1 MIPKQDIDI
10 ILKAAVQA
18 PSGHNYQPWKFK
30 ILDDAIVFQNA
41 PENDTTVYNYKQ
53 RGSMVAHGAALE
65 NAVITAETLGYACV
79 VEVLPEESD
88 TVLKL
93 ILSKGQGT
101 GRASLVAH
109 IDTRTTNR
117 KPYKKVL
124 EQNKL
129 QQLSVLPGDIQSSAR
144 VSFLTEKTDIESVA
158 NAWSVND
165 WLIFNAHVV
174 HDALFPH
181 LVWTAK
187 EEATKKSGLF
197 IDTFELP
204 PPVRG
209 MFNILKY
216 PAVARTFGAIGFG
229 SVAAKQNVENVYA
242 SVGAIGVITVPSL
255 TKENLVQAGRA
266 LEHVWLKAGSLG
278 LSLQPIMGAYYLAL
292 RAEEDTALQLTSE
305 QKTKL
310 AEAKK
315 VLTTT
320 LKNVSGVPAV
330 FFRIGE
336 SDSPSAFSSK
346 KPPHII

>member
-18 PSGHNYQPWKFK
+18 PSGHNYQPWKFEIRDNT
-30 ILDDAIVFQNA
+30 ILFHNA

-65 NAVITAETLGYACV
+65 NALITAETLGYSSL
-79 VEVLPEESD
+79 VEVLPEGSD

-93 ILSKGQGT
+93 TLAKGQGT
-101 GRASLVAH
+101 GRASLVTQ
-109 IDTRTTNR
+109 IDKRTTNR
-117 KPYKKVL
+117 KPYKKTL

-129 QQLSVLPGDIQSSAR
+129 QELAVLPEDIQSFAR

-165 WLIFNAHVV
+165 WLIFNAQVV

-181 LVWTAK
+181 LVWNAE

-216 PAVARTFGAIGFG
+216 PVVARTFGAIGFG

-242 SVGAIGVITVPSL
+242 SVGAIGVITVPNL
-255 TKENLVQAGRA
+255 AKENLVHAGRA
-266 LEHVWLKAGSLG
+266 LEQVWLKAGSLG

-292 RAEEDTALQLTSE
+292 RAEEDASLQLTSE
-305 QKTKL
+305 QKMKL

-315 VLTTT
+315 VLTSAF
-320 LKNVSGVPAV
+320 KNISGVPAV

-336 SDSPSAFSSK
+336 GDSPSAFSSK
-346 KPPHII
+346 KSPHII